1 MPTMPDYYRIL
12 GVSPHADLAEIKRR
26 YRLLA
31 LKFHPDRNPRNP
43 QAAARFREVAEA
55 YAAICQ
61 GQRRRRRVAEDQRQ
75 QATDNYHC
83 RTFARQHV
91 AEFFEWEEGPAD
103 FSSFGGPDYRYDLQ
117 IPFLAAMRG
126 TEQEIA
132 FQCLVPCSHCQ
143 ATGMQPGTG
152 YQDCPTC
159 DGRGR
164 RGATPGQL
172 KIGALCSDCQGH
184 GKIMSHPCPLC
195 HGLGYRVEWKKY
207 RISIPSGIEDGTRI
221 HIMGEGGE
229 GFAHG
234 PRGHLVVVVH
244 VEPHSF
250 YTRHNNDLYGTLVVS
265 LAQAVWGDT
274 IEIPTPWGPK
284 FVELPRGSRSGQ
296 SFLFPGLG
304 VPANG
309 TCRSGDL
316 IITIQVRD
324 DAKSRAAD
332 HQPGR
337 EVGQPA
343 PLASDG

>member
-1 MPTMPDYYRIL
+1 MPTMPEYYRIL
-12 GVSPHADLAEIKRR
+12 GVSPQADLAEIKRR

-31 LKFHPDRNPRNP
+31 LKFHPDRNPLNP
-43 QAAARFREVAEA
+43 QAAAHFRKVAEA

-61 GQRRRRRVAEDQRQ
+61 RYQRRPKPEADQRQ
-75 QATDNYHC
+75 ETTDQYHC
-83 RTFARQHV
+83 RTFVRQHV
-91 AEFFEWEEGPAD
+91 AEFFETDAD
-103 FSSFGGPDYRYDLQ
+103 FEDLASFAGPDYRYDLQ
-117 IPFLAAMRG
+117 IPFFTAMRG

-132 FQCLVPCSHCQ
+132 FQCLVPCSNCQ
-143 ATGMQPGTG
+143 ATGMRPGTG

-159 DGRGR
+159 AGRGR
-164 RGATPGQL
+164 LGNTPGLL

-184 GKIMSHPCPLC
+184 GKIMSHPCPHC
-195 HGLGYRVEWKKY
+195 HGLGYRAEWRKY

-221 HIMGEGGE
+221 HIRGEGGE

-265 LAQAVWGDT
+265 LAQAVWGAT

-284 FVELPRGSRSGQ
+284 FVELPRGSRTGQ

-309 TCRSGDL
+309 NHQAGDL

-324 DAKSRAAD
+324 DTKNCTAECQPGYTSSQVANLAAD
-332 HQPGR
+332 G
-337 EVGQPA
+337 
-343 PLASDG
+343 